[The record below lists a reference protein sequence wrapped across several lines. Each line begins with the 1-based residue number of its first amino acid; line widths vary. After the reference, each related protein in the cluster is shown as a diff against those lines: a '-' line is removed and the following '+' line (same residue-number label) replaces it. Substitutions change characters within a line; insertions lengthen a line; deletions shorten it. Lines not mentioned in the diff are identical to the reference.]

1 MPQALAVQRMK
12 PCDGSSLQEPPVGR
26 SILDLPGTTASLTA
40 YSVDS
45 GSHSILFYGTASS
58 IQ

>member
-26 SILDLPGTTASLTA
+26 SILDLPGTTASLTP
-40 YSVDS
+40 VDS

>member
-1 MPQALAVQRMK
+1 MK

-26 SILDLPGTTASLTA
+26 SILDLPGTTASLTP
-40 YSVDS
+40 VDS